1 MRLPT
6 ALACA
11 LFPCCI
17 FTMKGETNTYV
28 YEGFALPG
36 SALQHTIVNPPK
48 FCEFESN
55 DLLLK
60 SFCEFESID
69 LLLKSFCEFESID
82 SLVIVKYFVCTKE
95 RVGYVLVIIPT

>member
-6 ALACA
+6 AIACA
-11 LFPCCI
+11 LFLCCG
-17 FTMKGETNTYV
+17 FTIKGETNTYV
-28 YEGFALPG
+28 YKGFALPG
-36 SALQHTIVNPPK
+36 SAIQHTIANPQK

-60 SFCEFESID
+60 SFCEFEN
-69 LLLKSFCEFESID
+69 ID

-95 RVGYVLVIIPT
+95 RVAYVLVIIPT